1 MNIQTNSIP
10 LVVLD
15 VQDAIDQ
22 PIWDGKNNP
31 DYIIVIERLLAH
43 WRQKNWPV
51 LHVKH
56 DEPTPTSSYHTHS
69 PWNGIKKEVAPIAG
83 EIVVIK
89 QQNSAF
95 IDTDLDANLKKMQ
108 ANHIVLA
115 GVVLHNSMDATIRT
129 GKAMGYTI
137 TLPSDATTSVPVT
150 GLDGQSWEAATIYD
164 MTLAIL
170 NTEYAHVVTSHDVLG
185 W

>member
-51 LHVKH
+51 LQVSL
-56 DEPTPTSSYHTHS
+56 PL
-69 PWNGIKKEVAPIAG
+69 N
-83 EIVVIK
+83 
-89 QQNSAF
+89 
-95 IDTDLDANLKKMQ
+95 IDL
-108 ANHIVLA
+108 
-115 GVVLHNSMDATIRT
+115 G
-129 GKAMGYTI
+129 
-137 TLPSDATTSVPVT
+137 LPSIESQGSP
-150 GLDGQSWEAATIYD
+150 I
-164 MTLAIL
+164 
-170 NTEYAHVVTSHDVLG
+170 
-185 W
+185 